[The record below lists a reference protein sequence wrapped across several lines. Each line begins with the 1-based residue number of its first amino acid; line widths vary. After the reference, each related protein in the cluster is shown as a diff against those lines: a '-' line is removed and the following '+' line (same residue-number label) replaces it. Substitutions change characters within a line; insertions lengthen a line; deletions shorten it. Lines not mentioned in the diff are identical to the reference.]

1 MKKMLVIWVNGLE
14 ETETIFPVDL
24 MRRAGIKVDTV
35 SITDKLEIL
44 SSHNIFLKADKLF
57 EDINIDDY
65 DGIMF
70 PGGAGYKEYE
80 KNLFLKETVEKYIL
94 ENKLVTAICA
104 APSYLAKIGVLKNK
118 EATVYKGFD
127 HFLTENGAIYVDV
140 PVIKANNIITARS
153 VAAAKDFGL
162 EVVEYILGKETR
174 INLEEEIINY

>member
-24 MRRAGIKVDTV
+24 MRRAGIKVDAV

-44 SSHNIFLKADKLF
+44 SSHNISLKADKLF

-94 ENKLVTAICA
+94 DNKLVTAFIF
-104 APSYLAKIGVLKNK
+104 S
-118 EATVYKGFD
+118 
-127 HFLTENGAIYVDV
+127 
-140 PVIKANNIITARS
+140 
-153 VAAAKDFGL
+153 
-162 EVVEYILGKETR
+162 
-174 INLEEEIINY
+174 